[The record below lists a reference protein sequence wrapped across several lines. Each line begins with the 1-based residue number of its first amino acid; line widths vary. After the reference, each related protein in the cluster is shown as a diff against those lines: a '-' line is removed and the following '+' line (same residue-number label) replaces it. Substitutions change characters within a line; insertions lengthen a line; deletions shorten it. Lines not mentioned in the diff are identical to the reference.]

1 MKSNKIVSAAL
12 AGLLASSIFV
22 AGEAFAAEAAK
33 SSCNG
38 KTADAKEKHACKGQK
53 AADAKEKHACK
64 GKNSCKGQGADA
76 KNACKGKGSC
86 STAAAE

>member
-22 AGEAFAAEAAK
+22 AAESFAAETAK

-38 KTADAKEKHACKGQK
+38 KAADAKEKNSCKAK
-53 AADAKEKHACK
+53 AADASEKHACK
-64 GKNSCKGQGADA
+64 GKNSCKGQGADG

-86 STAAAE
+86 ATTRE